1 MKLQYEI
8 LALGLKS
15 GMMESRHRMN
25 DSQGD
30 RHDRS
35 LHEDASARPAR
46 EEKKHGLY
54 YKFSN
59 FFVDDKENLKD
70 IM

>member
-15 GMMESRHRMN
+15 GMMETRHKMN
-25 DSQGD
+25 ESHGD

-35 LHEDASARPAR
+35 MYEDASARPAR
-46 EEKKHGLY
+46 EEKQ
-54 YKFSN
+54 
-59 FFVDDKENLKD
+59 
-70 IM
+70 